1 MIYRQ
6 ELDRAQVDIVH
17 VPANKKNA
25 ADEKLKQLMRRFADL
40 HRSPGA
46 RIVLISG
53 DMDFAA
59 DIADFKRRMR
69 LSVILLHTN
78 NCSQH
83 LINAASQ
90 HYNFQELMSSVEIR
104 QESAVRFHHQVRG
117 IIKLF
122 TLYQPC

>member
-1 MIYRQ
+1 M
-6 ELDRAQVDIVH
+6 DIVH

-40 HRSPGA
+40 HRSPLALSA

-104 QESAVRFHHQVRG
+104 QESARSHHQHQV
-117 IIKLF
+117 K
-122 TLYQPC
+122 